1 MPALTP
7 AQAATY
13 AQVSEALD
21 EEGYGDLLKGQP
33 VDVHDAV
40 AQMRLDAEQMTARAE
55 QLEQLLSDA
64 DAKAAVA
71 RSKVDD

>member
-40 AQMRLDAEQMTARAE
+40 AQMRLDAAQMSARAV
-55 QLEQLLSDA
+55 QLERLLAEA
-64 DAKAAVA
+64 DAQAANHLQ
-71 RSKVDD
+71 DDQ

>member
-21 EEGYGDLLKGQP
+21 EEGYGDLLKGPP

-40 AQMRLDAEQMTARAE
+40 AQMRLDAAQMAMRAD
-55 QLEQLLSDA
+55 QLHQLLADA
-64 DAKAAVA
+64 DAQAALQRPA
-71 RSKVDD
+71 DD

>member
-40 AQMRLDAEQMTARAE
+40 AQMRLDAAAQMAARAA
-55 QLEQLLSDA
+55 QLERLLAEA
-64 DAKAAVA
+64 DAQATNHLQ
-71 RSKVDD
+71 DDQ

>member
-40 AQMRLDAEQMTARAE
+40 AQMRLDAAQMAMRAD
-55 QLEQLLSDA
+55 QLRQMLADA
-64 DAKAAVA
+64 DSQAALHRPA
-71 RSKVDD
+71 DD

>member
-40 AQMRLDAEQMTARAE
+40 AQMRLDAAQMAARAA
-55 QLEQLLSDA
+55 QLERLLAEA
-64 DAKAAVA
+64 DAQAANHLQ
-71 RSKVDD
+71 DDQ

>member
-40 AQMRLDAEQMTARAE
+40 AQMRLDAAQMAMRAD
-55 QLEQLLSDA
+55 QLHQLLADA
-64 DAKAAVA
+64 DSQAALHRTA
-71 RSKVDD
+71 DD

>member
-40 AQMRLDAEQMTARAE
+40 AQMRLDAAQMSARAV
-55 QLEQLLSDA
+55 QLERLLA
-64 DAKAAVA
+64 EAEAQAANHLQ
-71 RSKVDD
+71 DDQ

>member
-40 AQMRLDAEQMTARAE
+40 AQMRLDAAQMAARAV
-55 QLEQLLSDA
+55 LLVRLLAEA
-64 DAKAAVA
+64 DAQAANHLQ
-71 RSKVDD
+71 DDQ

>member
-40 AQMRLDAEQMTARAE
+40 AQMRLDAAQMAARAV
-55 QLEQLLSDA
+55 QLERLLAEA
-64 DAKAAVA
+64 DAQAANHLQ
-71 RSKVDD
+71 DDQ

>member
-40 AQMRLDAEQMTARAE
+40 AQMRLDAAQMAVRAA
-55 QLEQLLSDA
+55 QLERLLAEA
-64 DAKAAVA
+64 DAQAANHLQ
-71 RSKVDD
+71 DDQ

>member
-7 AQAATY
+7 AQAAMY

-40 AQMRLDAEQMTARAE
+40 AQMRLDAAQMSARAV
-55 QLEQLLSDA
+55 QLERLLAEA
-64 DAKAAVA
+64 DAQAANHLQ
-71 RSKVDD
+71 DDQ

>member
-21 EEGYGDLLKGQP
+21 EEGYGDLLKGQS

-40 AQMRLDAEQMTARAE
+40 AQMRLDAEQMIARAE
-55 QLEQLLSDA
+55 QLEQLLAEA
-64 DAKAAVA
+64 DAQAAS
-71 RSKVDD
+71 RLEDDQ

>member
-1 MPALTP
+1 MPALAP

-13 AQVSEALD
+13 AQVSEVLD

-40 AQMRLDAEQMTARAE
+40 AQMRLDAEQMTVRAE
-55 QLEQLLSDA
+55 QLEQLLAESDSL
-64 DAKAAVA
+64 AA
-71 RSKVDD
+71 SHLQDDQ

>member
-1 MPALTP
+1 MPGLTR
-7 AQAATY
+7 AQAVTY

-40 AQMRLDAEQMTARAE
+40 AQMRLDAAQMAARAE
-55 QLEQLLSDA
+55 QLEQLLAEA
-64 DAKAAVA
+64 DALAA
-71 RSKVDD
+71 SHLQDDQ

>member
-1 MPALTP
+1 MPALAP

-13 AQVSEALD
+13 AQVSEVLD

-40 AQMRLDAEQMTARAE
+40 AQMRLDAEQMTVRAE
-55 QLEQLLSDA
+55 QLEQLLAEA
-64 DAKAAVA
+64 DALAA
-71 RSKVDD
+71 SHLQDDQ

>member
-1 MPALTP
+1 MPVLTR

-40 AQMRLDAEQMTARAE
+40 AQMRLDAAQMATRAE
-55 QLEQLLSDA
+55 QLEQLLAEA
-64 DAKAAVA
+64 DALAV
-71 RSKVDD
+71 SHLQDDQ

>member
-33 VDVHDAV
+33 VDVYDAV

-55 QLEQLLSDA
+55 RLEQLLAEA
-64 DAKAAVA
+64 DALAAS
-71 RSKVDD
+71 RLQDDQ